1 VLLIRR
7 GMRGHNHVFNPIYKL
22 TGTRRGVDS
31 AAIIVIDPDLASF
44 EHHPVRGVARRQ
56 AGSRLVQKG

>member
-1 VLLIRR
+1 
-7 GMRGHNHVFNPIYKL
+7 MRGHNHVFNRIYKL
-22 TGTRRGVDS
+22 TGIRRGVDS

-44 EHHPVRGVARRQ
+44 RASSCAGVARRQ